1 MMHQHII
8 SSRFPLKCAEAARG
22 GGAGE
27 SWRCGC
33 RAEAGRRPGLL
44 QGLCERLADHGG
56 VGSIR
61 VGGCLD
67 CSGSV

>member
-27 SWRCGC
+27 GGGCGC
-33 RAEAGRRPGLL
+33 RAEAGGRAGPL
-44 QGLCERLADHGG
+44 QGLGMRRAD
-56 VGSIR
+56 
-61 VGGCLD
+61 
-67 CSGSV
+67 

>member
-27 SWRCGC
+27 GGRCGC
-33 RAEAGRRPGLL
+33 RAEADRGE
-44 QGLCERLADHGG
+44 QGFYRLAARW
-56 VGSIR
+56 SAPT
-61 VGGCLD
+61 
-67 CSGSV
+67 